1 MRNELANLALTALL
15 ALASAGCESSSKAA
29 EKGGRGAVPVQV
41 AEAKLA
47 DVPIE
52 VSAFGSVEASQ
63 TVEVVSQVTGLVT
76 QVHFKEGDFVK
87 KGDLLFTVDTRP
99 YRASLAVAQAELARN
114 QALAEQAKTEAE
126 RTQRLERE
134 GLATQQQL
142 AQAEADRASSA
153 ATVEVGRAQIQS
165 ANLNVAFTR
174 ITSPID
180 GRTGSVLVHAGNVV
194 HANATEQLVVIRSLS
209 PVRVRFAVPQDI
221 LPALRER
228 LGKEPLRVRATLRG
242 EGAKPVEGPLTFF
255 ENTVD
260 PSTGTL
266 TLKATFANTGLELW
280 PGAAVDVVL
289 ELGVDKQA
297 VVVPEAAVQ
306 RGQAGTYVFVIDKD
320 SKAVLRQVDVKRF
333 TRTEA
338 LIRSGLVSGERVA
351 VDGQVR
357 LKDGAKVSIKPAG
370 RAGAGEDAGDGADKG
385 RKAAKP

>member
-1 MRNELANLALTALL
+1 MRNELANLALAALL
-15 ALASAGCESSSKAA
+15 AFGGAGCESSSKAA

-63 TVEVVSQVTGLVT
+63 TVDVVSQVTGLVT

-87 KGDLLFTVDTRP
+87 KGDLLFTIDTRP
-99 YRASLAVAQAELARN
+99 YRASLAVAQAELQRN
-114 QALAEQAKTEAE
+114 EALAEQARTEAD
-126 RTQRLERE
+126 RTMRLERE

-142 AQAEADRASSA
+142 AKAEADRASSA

-165 ANLNVAFTR
+165 ANLNVAFAR
-174 ITSPID
+174 ITSPIE

-209 PVRVRFAVPQDI
+209 PVRVRFAVPQEL
-221 LPALRER
+221 LPALRDR
-228 LGKEPLRVRATLRG
+228 LGKEPLRVRATPRG
-242 EGAKPVEGPLTFF
+242 EGAKTVEGPLTFF

-266 TLKATFANTGLELW
+266 TLKATFANAGLELW

-289 ELGVDKQA
+289 GLGVDKQA

-306 RGQAGTYVFVIDKD
+306 RGQAGTYVFVVDKD
-320 SKAVLRQVDVKRF
+320 SKALLRQVEVKRF
-333 TRTEA
+333 TKTDA
-338 LIRSGLVSGERVA
+338 LIRSGLTNGERVA

-370 RAGAGEDAGDGADKG
+370 RAGEGEKPEKG